1 MKIKKLYTGISLIEK
16 KFDKNK
22 IYYYLKTPN
31 ISIIIAKIK
40 NKFLVVS
47 QKRIPIN
54 KITYTSK
61 ATKY

>member
-31 ISIIIAKIK
+31 ISIIIAKI
-40 NKFLVVS
+40 
-47 QKRIPIN
+47 I
-54 KITYTSK
+54 K
-61 ATKY
+61 AAASYDSPV